1 MLQSI
6 SSLPWITLSQ
16 KLCKTEMSSFVSS
29 LTLYVRF
36 CLFQSILL
44 NYLFNQKLPWEI
56 FLNLAFNLTQLLL
69 SFIQFL
75 LLQKL
80 WNQRRPSSA
89 RGDSIS
95 ELERFLEKPSVPLQ
109 AKGPPG
115 PPRIVEIEEKYSAI
129 EGEILVLIL
138 KYHLW

>member
-1 MLQSI
+1 MLKSK
-6 SSLPWITLSQ
+6 SPLPSITLSQ
-16 KLCKTEMSSFVSS
+16 KLRKTGMSSFVSLLS
-29 LTLYVRF
+29 IYVRF
-36 CLFQSILL
+36 SFLQSILL
-44 NYLFNQKLPWEI
+44 NYLFIQIIALR
-56 FLNLAFNLTQLLL
+56 NLFQSCLQPYSTVII
-69 SFIQFL
+69 IQFL

-138 KYHLW
+138 KYRLW